1 MHIYFLLATFLMLS
15 FVLLFKYFNVRFF
28 LFFWFFACILYLF
41 FKFINIRL
49 FHWLNGHVF
58 VNLFDTL
65 QFINSKTTEILITNT
80 TTENFYTENLN
91 LKEKNVSNSI
101 MNLNIVNVIDTS
113 SIRTFDWVVPVFQEQ
128 MNHSV
133 EFFDSVFNSS
143 NSWTRRIFN
152 IKHLFFDSYDNFL
165 LHCSEFYPKIIYD
178 TNRLWWRT
186 FAKSFCDTNVFT
198 KDYVF
203 AFVEVVAYNFV
214 YLGPAMFYNTALQ
227 LPLFFYLFFIFVFV
241 VAVIATT
248 TQQYLGI
255 AGLLRLLFYTLLLQF
270 VVILCAFVAIT
281 QYGVTFFL
289 EYKIYSIYVPTAV
302 ASLNFTLDYLS
313 ASFMFLVTSIG
324 IAAILYSRV
333 YLIGDPNTPDFLIK
347 LNWFI
352 ISMLSLVISKNFI
365 FFYFSW
371 EFIGITSMWLINFNS
386 QRTDT
391 FKSAIKAFTFNKV
404 SDLCLFSAL
413 LIGYSI
419 FQTATITTWDVSMAQ
434 INYINTTTAYSF
446 YAFGTLIIIAA
457 SIKSAQ
463 LGFHLW
469 LPDSMDAPVP
479 ASALIHSATLVS
491 AGIYILFRF
500 YDIIHFAGFSTS
512 IALLGACTAAYGGV
526 VAGMQTDLK
535 RALAYST
542 ISHCGFLFTLT
553 VLGGSSIALLYLF
566 LHGFYKALS
575 FICAGDFI
583 RLGAGYQD
591 LNRMGGFFFL
601 SPSLS
606 AQFLI
611 SMGNLCGLPFFLGYF
626 FKNNFQSAQLV
637 NNNANFFVNTLLI
650 CGLISSLF
658 YFFKVFYCVV
668 FSFKKT
674 NYKNLIDFYK
684 KSLLSFKF
692 PFKSP
697 KALLIIFWF
706 ILFVSLC
713 CVFWYFNYILSTL
726 ACNVTDTQVSVVD
739 LNFLQR
745 ANIKVSEFT
754 KVNYFFL
761 FYTVFCNAILVLHLY
776 NSCRRTG
783 WPSFLNNMSTVTIFL
798 FFSFF
803 CFV

>member
-1 MHIYFLLATFLMLS
+1 
-15 FVLLFKYFNVRFF
+15 
-28 LFFWFFACILYLF
+28 
-41 FKFINIRL
+41 
-49 FHWLNGHVF
+49 
-58 VNLFDTL
+58 
-65 QFINSKTTEILITNT
+65 
-80 TTENFYTENLN
+80 
-91 LKEKNVSNSI
+91 
-101 MNLNIVNVIDTS
+101 
-113 SIRTFDWVVPVFQEQ
+113 
-128 MNHSV
+128 
-133 EFFDSVFNSS
+133 
-143 NSWTRRIFN
+143 
-152 IKHLFFDSYDNFL
+152 
-165 LHCSEFYPKIIYD
+165 
-178 TNRLWWRT
+178 
-186 FAKSFCDTNVFT
+186 
-198 KDYVF
+198 
-203 AFVEVVAYNFV
+203 
-214 YLGPAMFYNTALQ
+214 
-227 LPLFFYLFFIFVFV
+227 
-241 VAVIATT
+241 
-248 TQQYLGI
+248 
-255 AGLLRLLFYTLLLQF
+255 
-270 VVILCAFVAIT
+270 
-281 QYGVTFFL
+281 
-289 EYKIYSIYVPTAV
+289 
-302 ASLNFTLDYLS
+302 
-313 ASFMFLVTSIG
+313 
-324 IAAILYSRV
+324 
-333 YLIGDPNTPDFLIK
+333 
-347 LNWFI
+347 
-352 ISMLSLVISKNFI
+352 
-365 FFYFSW
+365 
-371 EFIGITSMWLINFNS
+371 
-386 QRTDT
+386 
-391 FKSAIKAFTFNKV
+391 
-404 SDLCLFSAL
+404 
-413 LIGYSI
+413 
-419 FQTATITTWDVSMAQ
+419 
-434 INYINTTTAYSF
+434 
-446 YAFGTLIIIAA
+446 
-457 SIKSAQ
+457 
-463 LGFHLW
+463 
-469 LPDSMDAPVP
+469 MDAPVP

-692 PFKSP
+692 PLKSP

-713 CVFWYFNYILSTL
+713 CVFWYFNYTSSTL

-745 ANIKVSEFT
+745 ASIKVSEFT
-754 KVNYFFL
+754 KINYFFL

-783 WPSFLNNMSTVTIFL
+783 
-798 FFSFF
+798 
-803 CFV
+803 